1 MKKSIIA
8 LALVVASVSAIG
20 QGTVQFANLG
30 VGLNAPVTID
40 SLAGAKGAAGY
51 MAQLALDVGGSLT
64 PVGAASSFI
73 GAGAPGYF
81 SGGVV
86 TVSQL
91 APGASGTFRVF
102 AWDSTA
108 GAATTY
114 AAALTSWNSGLT
126 HGGWS
131 APITIA
137 TGGGGT
143 PAGPPASL
151 TGLQPWFVTIVPEP
165 STIALGILGVGALLL
180 RRRN

>member
-40 SLAGAKGAAGY
+40 VVGGTKAAAGY
-51 MAQLALDVGGSLT
+51 MAQLVLDVGGSLT
-64 PVGAASSFI
+64 PVGAAANFI
-73 GAGAPGYF
+73 GSGAPGYF

-86 TVSQL
+86 TVSQV
-91 APGASGTFRVF
+91 APGASGTFQVF

-108 GAATTY
+108 GSATSY
-114 AAALTSWNSGLT
+114 AAALTAYNGGLT

-131 APITIA
+131 NPVTIP
-137 TGGGGT
+137 TGGAGT

-151 TGLQPWFVTIVPEP
+151 TGLQPWAVTIVPEP

-180 RRRN
+180 RRRK

>member
-20 QGTVQFANLG
+20 QGTINFANAG
-30 VGLNAPVTID
+30 AGFNAPVSLDT
-40 SLAGAKGAAGY
+40 LAGAKVSAGY

-64 PVGAASSFI
+64 PIGTATSFV
-73 GAGAPGYF
+73 APGYF
-81 SGGVV
+81 NGGTVV
-86 TVSQL
+86 VSQV

-108 GAATTY
+108 GAATSY
-114 AAALTSWNSGLT
+114 AAALTAWNSGLT

-131 APITIA
+131 APVTVP
-137 TGGGGT
+137 TGGAGV
-143 PAGPPASL
+143 PAGPPLALS
-151 TGLQPWFVTIVPEP
+151 GLQPWAVTIVPVPEP

-180 RRRN
+180 RRRK

>member
-64 PVGAASSFI
+64 PVGGAASFI

>member
-30 VGLNAPVTID
+30 VGINAPVTID
-40 SLAGAKGAAGY
+40 SLAGPKGAAGY

-64 PVGAASSFI
+64 PVGAAASFI

-86 TVSQL
+86 TVSQV
-91 APGASGTFRVF
+91 APGASATFRVF

-114 AAALTSWNSGLT
+114 AAALTAWGSGLT

-131 APITIA
+131 VPVTIV
-137 TGGGGT
+137 TGGLGN
-143 PAGPPASL
+143 PATFPAAL
-151 TGLQPWFVTIVPEP
+151 TGLQPWATTVPEP

-180 RRRN
+180 RRRK